1 MMISLTYSRASSGRD
16 LSMMIKFL
24 SLVTND
30 EWRSLDEWAFQ
41 EGHSQLGKG
50 ATGFLYLIHSKGLK
64 SMTEG
69 QIRDGFD
76 LLVRATK
83 LGFKLSPATVGELR
97 RKGIILQPTI

>member
-41 EGHSQLGKG
+41 EGHSQLAKG
-50 ATGFLYLIHSKGLK
+50 ATGFLYLFHSDKFAMV
-64 SMTEG
+64 SICWSG
-69 QIRDGFD
+69 Q
-76 LLVRATK
+76 
-83 LGFKLSPATVGELR
+83 LSLASS
-97 RKGIILQPTI
+97 